1 MILLIYIRFG
11 AWEERRLKRA
21 LHLINFMAIR
31 KFGMNGG
38 IVTNARFMRT
48 LISEVEK
55 LFTKSSS
62 TGTAASSIAGLQ
74 LTAVNYS
81 VALKWLKE
89 RFAQKQTIINAH
101 MDALLKLKGTTS
113 TSEVNKIREAY
124 DGIQL
129 QVRGLQALGVKWE
142 QYGTLLIPIIM
153 SKIPGV
159 MLDFKS
165 TNQ

>member
-48 LISEVEK
+48 LISEAEK

-62 TGTAASSIAGLQ
+62 TGAAASSIAGLQ

-81 VALKWLKE
+81 VALKLKE
-89 RFAQKQTIINAH
+89 QFAQEQTIINAH

-129 QVRGLQALGVKWE
+129 QIRGLQALGVKWE